1 MAYLRK
7 YFFLF
12 MEEHSELQITQIIRS
27 QQDTSGIHKDS
38 LAS

>member
-1 MAYLRK
+1 MTYLRK

-12 MEEHSELQITQIIRS
+12 MEKHPELQITQIIRN
-27 QQDTSGIHKDS
+27 QQDTSGTHRDS